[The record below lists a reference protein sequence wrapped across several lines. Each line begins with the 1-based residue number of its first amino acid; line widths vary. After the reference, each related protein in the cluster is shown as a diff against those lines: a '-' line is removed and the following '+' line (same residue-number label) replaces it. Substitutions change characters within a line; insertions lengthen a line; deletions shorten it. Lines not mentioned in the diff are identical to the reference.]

1 MDAQNG
7 AQAKDAD
14 AQAIMRD
21 LAVQSA
27 GLLALAAAIVHAV
40 IGETRIFP
48 RVRIEPERLR
58 RLMWIV
64 WQAMTVAWISLA
76 ILLIAAP
83 KLGSEA
89 ARDWIIAMSIVTF
102 GFGAIGNAW
111 ATRGRFF
118 GWVLLVIVVGLAAM
132 GL

>member
-1 MDAQNG
+1 MDAR
-7 AQAKDAD
+7 DD

-21 LAVQSA
+21 LFVQSA
-27 GLLALAAAIVHAV
+27 GILALAASVVHGV
-40 IGETRIFP
+40 LGETKVFP

-58 RLMWIV
+58 LLMRVV
-64 WQAMTVAWISLA
+64 WQGMTVAWISLA
-76 ILLIAAP
+76 ILLTAAP
-83 KLGSEA
+83 KLGSDA
-89 ARDWIIAMSIVTF
+89 ARTWIIAMSIVTY

-118 GWVLLVIVVGLAAM
+118 GWIILLIVVGLAAA

>member
-1 MDAQNG
+1 MDARDN
-7 AQAKDAD
+7 

-21 LAVQSA
+21 LFVQSA
-27 GLLALAAAIVHAV
+27 GILALAASVVHGV
-40 IGETRIFP
+40 LGETKVFP

-58 RLMWIV
+58 LLMRVV
-64 WQAMTVAWISLA
+64 WQGMTVAWISLA

-83 KLGSEA
+83 KLGSDA
-89 ARDWIIAMSIVTF
+89 ARTWIIAMSIVTY

-118 GWVLLVIVVGLAAM
+118 GWIVLLIVVGLAAA

>member
-1 MDAQNG
+1 
-7 AQAKDAD
+7 
-14 AQAIMRD
+14 MRD
-21 LAVQSA
+21 LFVQSA
-27 GLLALAAAIVHAV
+27 GVLAFAAAILHGVL
-40 IGETRIFP
+40 GETKIFP

-58 RLMWIV
+58 RLMRLV
-64 WQAMTVAWISLA
+64 WQGMTVAWISLA

-89 ARDWIIAMSIVTF
+89 ARVWIIAASIAAF
-102 GFGAIGNAW
+102 GFGAVGNAW

-118 GWVLLVIVVGLAAM
+118 GWVVLIVVVGLAAA

>member
-1 MDAQNG
+1 MDAHNDS
-7 AQAKDAD
+7 QAM
-14 AQAIMRD
+14 MRD
-21 LAVQSA
+21 LLVQLA
-27 GLLALAAAIVHAV
+27 GLLALAAAIVHGV
-40 IGETRIFP
+40 LGETKVFP
-48 RVRIEPERLR
+48 RVRIEPERAR
-58 RLMWIV
+58 RLIRLV
-64 WQAMTVAWISLA
+64 WQGMTVAWISLA

-89 ARDWIIAMSIVTF
+89 ARTWIIAMSIVAF

-118 GWVLLVIVVGLAAM
+118 GWVVLIVVVGLAAA